1 MFCSNCG
8 KELSEKDKFC
18 AECGTPVAPINK
30 EANEEVAQKHNTGD
44 IASDYKVNDLPEQ
57 KVQEKE
63 QKEDFHSVW
72 DEEDSFKQED
82 KPKSLSFDW
91 SSVIDE
97 PRKKK
102 APEIKS
108 PWNEPLEDEYAPP
121 EAPKIP
127 ELNVDFG
134 DPSNDR
140 GRTLTFIDILKQEKE
155 ERKRNEDAKTFSDL
169 IAMEKENAMAE
180 GMSREET
187 EDVLPS
193 NELEKTQGYTDLKQD
208 IIAELSK
215 EEDKEKETPD
225 FESQFDYIKKE
236 SAFTDIDNTDNEDN
250 DLAKDI
256 DLFDDFVDFDEFD
269 NIELND
275 ASDDSTLDETPEES
289 YSEYE
294 DSYAPKRRGRTSRLQ
309 DFNEAEEIEES
320 AETDAADDSD
330 VVESSSDIDVQDEIF
345 ESDDELKIE
354 QFELDEP
361 AEAEPSLDDEIAE
374 LERQLAI
381 LTGMKN
387 QAEMQDS
394 EKSEE
399 KLIEE
404 NEELGLEGADLDDE
418 AYESLEYEE
427 SGESKEYEGIDEAE
441 EAKVEE
447 AEETQ
452 KTRGA
457 EEAQKNADLKE
468 PAYEQEDKIESL
480 FSSLDDFDLEN
491 IEDLS
496 NFENVEQDDYDID
509 QVIEELGGLEMDEQE
524 TYGES
529 SYGPSE
535 KSEEELIEE
544 SEAKVEE
551 FDELLKENPKADIS
565 QLVATPKEK
574 EIETEAYEQVPIE
587 EDKTEPDKEIEEY
600 VFGEDSLLDE
610 SSDTLEDDLLA
621 DGLFADEEEAEA
633 TKKIEKFYTLYRKNE
648 EFQKLLDEEYRKL
661 QGGLAQEE
669 IDELGDTDDRFDVY
683 ADTSSVAAL
692 ETETHKNSADKTPAL
707 KNEDE
712 KVSKKEPEILK
723 EDIKPDKK
731 EEKKTK
737 EDKSPKV
744 AEAEEEQEQGSNALT
759 VIAIVIAVLLVLL
772 LVMILIMN
780 FAPNSGI
787 GKGLSN
793 MLGNFTNL
801 FGDANST
808 NGRLL

>member
-1 MFCSNCG
+1 
-8 KELSEKDKFC
+8 
-18 AECGTPVAPINK
+18 
-30 EANEEVAQKHNTGD
+30 
-44 IASDYKVNDLPEQ
+44 
-57 KVQEKE
+57 
-63 QKEDFHSVW
+63 
-72 DEEDSFKQED
+72 
-82 KPKSLSFDW
+82 
-91 SSVIDE
+91 
-97 PRKKK
+97 
-102 APEIKS
+102 
-108 PWNEPLEDEYAPP
+108 
-121 EAPKIP
+121 
-127 ELNVDFG
+127 
-134 DPSNDR
+134 
-140 GRTLTFIDILKQEKE
+140 
-155 ERKRNEDAKTFSDL
+155 
-169 IAMEKENAMAE
+169 
-180 GMSREET
+180 
-187 EDVLPS
+187 
-193 NELEKTQGYTDLKQD
+193 
-208 IIAELSK
+208 
-215 EEDKEKETPD
+215 
-225 FESQFDYIKKE
+225 
-236 SAFTDIDNTDNEDN
+236 
-250 DLAKDI
+250 
-256 DLFDDFVDFDEFD
+256 
-269 NIELND
+269 
-275 ASDDSTLDETPEES
+275 
-289 YSEYE
+289 
-294 DSYAPKRRGRTSRLQ
+294 
-309 DFNEAEEIEES
+309 
-320 AETDAADDSD
+320 
-330 VVESSSDIDVQDEIF
+330 
-345 ESDDELKIE
+345 
-354 QFELDEP
+354 
-361 AEAEPSLDDEIAE
+361 
-374 LERQLAI
+374 
-381 LTGMKN
+381 MKN
-387 QAEMQDS
+387 QAETQDS

-399 KLIEE
+399 ELIEE

-427 SGESKEYEGIDEAE
+427 SGDSKEFEGTGEAE
-441 EAKVEE
+441 EAKVQE

-457 EEAQKNADLKE
+457 EEAQEIADLKE
-468 PAYEQEDKIESL
+468 PANDEEDKIESL

-551 FDELLKENPKADIS
+551 FDEILKENPKADIS

-574 EIETEAYEQVPIE
+574 ETETEAYEQVPIE
-587 EDKTEPDKEIEEY
+587 EDKTEPSEEIEEY
-600 VFGEDSLLDE
+600 VFGEDSMLDE

-669 IDELGDTDDRFDVY
+669 IDELADTDDRFDVY

-692 ETETHKNSADKTPAL
+692 ETETVKNSADKTSAL
-707 KNEDE
+707 NKEE
-712 KVSKKEPEILK
+712 KASAKEPEISK
-723 EDIKPDKK
+723 ENIKVGTK

>member
-134 DPSNDR
+134 DPSKDR

-256 DLFDDFVDFDEFD
+256 DLFDDFADLDEFDNFD

-275 ASDDSTLDETPEES
+275 VADGTTLNETPEES

-320 AETDAADDSD
+320 AETDAADDSL

-345 ESDDELKIE
+345 ESDDELKVE

-387 QAEMQDS
+387 QAETQDS

-399 KLIEE
+399 ELIVE
-404 NEELGLEGADLDDE
+404 NEQLGLEGADLDDE
-418 AYESLEYEE
+418 AYESLEDGE
-427 SGESKEYEGIDEAE
+427 SGESKEFEGTGEAIE
-441 EAKVEE
+441 SQDAQ
-447 AEETQ
+447 ANQGTEETTVLE
-452 KTRGA
+452 K
-457 EEAQKNADLKE
+457 

-565 QLVATPKEK
+565 QLVAPPKEK
-574 EIETEAYEQVPIE
+574 ETETEAYEQVPIE
-587 EDKTEPDKEIEEY
+587 EDKTESDKEIEEY

-669 IDELGDTDDRFDVY
+669 LDELADTDDRFDVY

-707 KNEDE
+707 NKEDE
-712 KVSKKEPEILK
+712 KAYAKEPEISK
-723 EDIKPDKK
+723 EDIKVDKK